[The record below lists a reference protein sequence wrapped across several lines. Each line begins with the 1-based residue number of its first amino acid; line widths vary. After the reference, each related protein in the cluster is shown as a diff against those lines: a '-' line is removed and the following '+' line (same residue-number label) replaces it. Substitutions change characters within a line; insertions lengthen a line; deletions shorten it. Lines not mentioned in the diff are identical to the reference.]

1 MYMEVI
7 KITNKKQVLDYA
19 FEEAVG
25 TINLNSITKEVA
37 EEAIATAMMG
47 YAAREGYEFTKEE
60 VHATIVAGFETLAK
74 SRADFTLQTWTMK

>member
-7 KITNKKQVLDYA
+7 KMTNKKQVLDYA
-19 FEEAVG
+19 FDEAVG
-25 TINLNSITKEVA
+25 TINLNSITREVA

>member
-1 MYMEVI
+1 M
-7 KITNKKQVLDYA
+7 TNKKQILDFA

-25 TINLNSITKEVA
+25 TLNLNSITKEVA

-47 YAAREGYEFTKEE
+47 YAAREGYEFTEEE

>member
-1 MYMEVI
+1 M
-7 KITNKKQVLDYA
+7 TNKKQVLDYA
-19 FEEAVG
+19 FDEAVG
-25 TINLNSITKEVA
+25 TINLNSITREIA
-37 EEAIATAMMG
+37 EKAIATAMMG

>member
-1 MYMEVI
+1 MA
-7 KITNKKQVLDYA
+7 NKKQVLDYA

-47 YAAREGYEFTKEE
+47 YAAREGYDFTKEE
-60 VHATIVAGFETLAK
+60 VHATIVACCETLAK

>member
-1 MYMEVI
+1 M
-7 KITNKKQVLDYA
+7 TNKKQVLDYA

-60 VHATIVAGFETLAK
+60 VHATIVAGFETLSK

>member
-7 KITNKKQVLDYA
+7 NMTNKKQVLDYA

>member
-1 MYMEVI
+1 M
-7 KITNKKQVLDYA
+7 TNKKQILDFA

-25 TINLNSITKEVA
+25 TLNLNSITKEVA
-37 EEAIATAMMG
+37 EEAIATAMIG
-47 YAAREGYEFTKEE
+47 YAAREGYEFTEEE

>member
-1 MYMEVI
+1 MTD
-7 KITNKKQVLDYA
+7 KTQVLDFA

-25 TINLNSITKEVA
+25 TINLNSITREVA

-47 YAAREGYEFTKEE
+47 YAAREGYEFTEEE

>member
-1 MYMEVI
+1 M
-7 KITNKKQVLDYA
+7 TNKKQILDFA

-25 TINLNSITKEVA
+25 TLNLNSITKEVA

-47 YAAREGYEFTKEE
+47 YAAREGYEFTEEE

-74 SRADFTLQTWTMK
+74 SRADLTLQTWTMK

>member
-7 KITNKKQVLDYA
+7 KMTNKKQVLDYA

-37 EEAIATAMMG
+37 EEAA
-47 YAAREGYEFTKEE
+47 E
-60 VHATIVAGFETLAK
+60 
-74 SRADFTLQTWTMK
+74 

>member
-1 MYMEVI
+1 M
-7 KITNKKQVLDYA
+7 TNKKQVLDYA

-25 TINLNSITKEVA
+25 TINLNSITRDVA

>member
-1 MYMEVI
+1 M
-7 KITNKKQVLDYA
+7 TNKKQVLDYA
-19 FEEAVG
+19 FDEAVG
-25 TINLNSITKEVA
+25 TINLNSITREIA

>member
-1 MYMEVI
+1 MEVI
-7 KITNKKQVLDYA
+7 KMTNKKQVLDYA
-19 FEEAVG
+19 FDEAVG
-25 TINLNSITKEVA
+25 TINLNSITREVA

>member
-1 MYMEVI
+1 MA
-7 KITNKKQVLDYA
+7 NKKQILDYA
-19 FEEAVG
+19 FDEAVG
-25 TINLNSITKEVA
+25 TINLNSITREVA

>member
-1 MYMEVI
+1 M
-7 KITNKKQVLDYA
+7 TDKKQVLDFA

-25 TINLNSITKEVA
+25 TINLNSITREVA

>member
-1 MYMEVI
+1 M
-7 KITNKKQVLDYA
+7 TDKKQVLDFA

-25 TINLNSITKEVA
+25 TINVNSIIREVA

>member
-7 KITNKKQVLDYA
+7 KMTNKKQLLDYA

-25 TINLNSITKEVA
+25 TINLNSITRDVA

>member
-1 MYMEVI
+1 MA
-7 KITNKKQVLDYA
+7 NKKQVLDYA

-37 EEAIATAMMG
+37 EEAIAKAMMG

>member
-1 MYMEVI
+1 M
-7 KITNKKQVLDYA
+7 TNKKQVLDYA
-19 FEEAVG
+19 FDEAVG

>member
-7 KITNKKQVLDYA
+7 KMTNKKQVLDYA

-60 VHATIVAGFETLAK
+60 AHATIVAGFETLAK

>member
-1 MYMEVI
+1 M
-7 KITNKKQVLDYA
+7 TNKKQVLDYA

-47 YAAREGYEFTKEE
+47 YAASEGYEFTKEE

>member
-1 MYMEVI
+1 M
-7 KITNKKQVLDYA
+7 TNKKQILDYA
-19 FEEAVG
+19 FDEAVG

>member
-1 MYMEVI
+1 MEV
-7 KITNKKQVLDYA
+7 KKMTDKKQVLDFA

-25 TINLNSITKEVA
+25 TINLNSITREVA

>member
-1 MYMEVI
+1 M
-7 KITNKKQVLDYA
+7 TNKKQILDYA
-19 FEEAVG
+19 FDEAVG
-25 TINLNSITKEVA
+25 TINLNSITREVA

>member
-1 MYMEVI
+1 M
-7 KITNKKQVLDYA
+7 TNKKQVLDYA

>member
-1 MYMEVI
+1 MA
-7 KITNKKQVLDYA
+7 NKKQVLDYA

-25 TINLNSITKEVA
+25 TINLNSITKEGA

>member
-1 MYMEVI
+1 MA
-7 KITNKKQVLDYA
+7 NKKQVLDYA

-25 TINLNSITKEVA
+25 TINLNSITKAVA

>member
-1 MYMEVI
+1 M
-7 KITNKKQVLDYA
+7 TNKKQILDFA

-47 YAAREGYEFTKEE
+47 YAAREGYEFTEEE